1 MDDKKKLYDRLSSV
15 GVNLGTYEEY
25 EKNIS
30 DPDKAK
36 KMYDRLTSAGFQM
49 GDYGTYMQRLGHGA
63 QQSEQ
68 LQQSASKQPTQHQQ
82 NDSVYAGMSGAQM
95 MNCCFNGTATTEIY
109 TLSHARALH
118 GALPVFAV
126 EGAE

>member
-49 GDYGTYMQRLGHGA
+49 GDYGT
-63 QQSEQ
+63 
-68 LQQSASKQPTQHQQ
+68 
-82 NDSVYAGMSGAQM
+82 
-95 MNCCFNGTATTEIY
+95 
-109 TLSHARALH
+109 
-118 GALPVFAV
+118 
-126 EGAE
+126 